1 MLKLET
7 TDSSDQ
13 AKETLDSSS
22 KFQDQYVQTNLS
34 GDSGKSDKSAGK
46 VLKVADAGP
55 GAEAPEA
62 EATEKEESAE
72 QQTQGDDPIN
82 ALLKADPESLSKNMR
97 SLQGLVENFAK
108 ADDRPKALEQYR
120 GAIDKNIKQND
131 DDFQALNEK
140 WKTEAPL
147 LKPKFEAEAK
157 RIGETQE
164 VLNKVASTIP
174 EAEQP
179 RMKEIVH
186 LWSRGDKNSPEL
198 KSALE
203 KELGQTPGLLKAVKD
218 SYAANTQAPTV
229 EKVQEMQ
236 TAIAQA
242 AEDRV
247 ASRMIYAELLAAGG
261 DEPAAK
267 RMMMQGM
274 AIQMDV
280 PLEQVEELMKRQQ
293 PKDK

>member
-7 TDSSDQ
+7 TDGNDK
-13 AKETLDSSS
+13 AKETLDSTS
-22 KFQDQYVQTNLS
+22 KFQEQLQS
-34 GDSGKSDKSAGK
+34 GALGKGDKSTAK
-46 VLKVADAGP
+46 FIKVADAE
-55 GAEAPEA
+55 ADEQTEAAPEGKA
-62 EATEKEESAE
+62 EEAEEQES
-72 QQTQGDDPIN
+72 QNDPIN

-108 ADDRPKALEQYR
+108 ADVADRPKTLEQYR
-120 GAIDKNIKQND
+120 GALDKNIKQND
-131 DDFQALNEK
+131 DDFKALTDKWQA
-140 WKTEAPL
+140 EAPL

-157 RIGETQE
+157 RIADTQ
-164 VLNKVASTIP
+164 VALNKVASTIP
-174 EAEQP
+174 EADQP
-179 RMKEIVH
+179 RMKQVVH
-186 LWSRGDKNSPEL
+186 LWSNADKNSPEL
-198 KSALE
+198 QKALE
-203 KELGQTPGLLKAVKD
+203 NEMGQTPGLLKAVKD

-242 AEDRV
+242 AGDRV
-247 ASRMIYAELLAAGG
+247 SSRMIYAEVLAAGG
-261 DEPAAK
+261 DQNSAK

-293 PKDK
+293 PNDK